1 VEDDLAAVGVD
12 AVLEEVDALPGAED
26 QAAVED
32 GDGELDLG
40 EGGFEVG
47 GHVVEAFVVVN
58 VGTVVGGDV
67 VEVGEDV
74 ALYGGV
80 GVLLDE
86 ERGGGVAAE
95 DGEQAGVDVLVG
107 DPVVERRGELVEA
120 LAAGGEGEVVGC
132 LFHEGGLGVRTGY
145 DSPRSK
151 GWGIC
156 SVSSFEWKSFE
167 WSLPGVWE
175 FLRGRLVGMLG
186 KLYAKWMYAWEL
198 ALTTRDTNRV
208 ERPLEWGFDHLGEFG
223 EPTSQKRDVG
233 HPTSGRDDK
242 FEGELARMIALNQGI
257 VADPHAFFDYATP
270 TDFRLEMHHPELYPT
285 NVRPETL
292 EQEREWKRRAAVGEL
307 RREPFLRFTSAVKTP
322 YAENNVVNAR
332 WYPAEQSK
340 GKPKQ
345 AMIVMPQWNADAFS
359 HNALCEI
366 FNRFGISCLRLSKPY
381 HDVRR
386 PAELERSDYAVS
398 ANVGRTIAACRQ
410 AVVDIRSCMDWLNA
424 QGYEQIGVL
433 GTSLGSAYAFI
444 AAAMDARLRVCAFNH
459 ASTQFGDVV
468 WTGQST
474 RHVKAAFEHA
484 GLTQDEV
491 RAMFAGV
498 SPMSYMEQFAA
509 NRKRALVVYA
519 PYDLTFIEKYS
530 LDVLKNFDAHGVDY
544 VAKVLPCGHY
554 TTGETPY
561 KYLDGWYMGSFVY
574 QSFKRLAAEG

>member
-1 VEDDLAAVGVD
+1 
-12 AVLEEVDALPGAED
+12 
-26 QAAVED
+26 
-32 GDGELDLG
+32 
-40 EGGFEVG
+40 
-47 GHVVEAFVVVN
+47 
-58 VGTVVGGDV
+58 
-67 VEVGEDV
+67 
-74 ALYGGV
+74 
-80 GVLLDE
+80 
-86 ERGGGVAAE
+86 
-95 DGEQAGVDVLVG
+95 
-107 DPVVERRGELVEA
+107 
-120 LAAGGEGEVVGC
+120 
-132 LFHEGGLGVRTGY
+132 
-145 DSPRSK
+145 
-151 GWGIC
+151 
-156 SVSSFEWKSFE
+156 
-167 WSLPGVWE
+167 LPGVWE
-175 FLRGRLVGMLG
+175 FLRGRLEWMLG

-208 ERPLEWGFDHLGEFG
+208 ERPLEWGFDHLADFGGDQAAAQVERGEG
-223 EPTSQKRDVG
+223 SALE
-233 HPTSGRDDK
+233 
-242 FEGELARMIALNQGI
+242 AMIALNERI

-322 YAENNVVNAR
+322 YVENNVVNAR
-332 WYPAEQSK
+332 WYEAEAVKKQVLRSAQDDKSK
-340 GKPKQ
+340 GLKGGKPKQ

-410 AVVDIRSCMDWLNA
+410 AVVDIRSCMDWLNE

-509 NRKRALVVYA
+509 NPKRALVIYA

-574 QSFKRLAAEG
+574 QSFKRLAVEAMKS